1 MQFHHDSTLVMGDFG
16 YLAGRGALLVG
27 FLVVSVLKFDMAVV
41 VNNIRVTSGFGLQVM
56 LVESLGV

>member
-16 YLAGRGALLVG
+16 YLVGRGALIVG

>member
-1 MQFHHDSTLVMGDFG
+1 MGKFGCLV
-16 YLAGRGALLVG
+16 GRGALLVG

-41 VNNIRVTSGFGLQVM
+41 VNNIWVTSGFGLQVM

>member
-1 MQFHHDSTLVMGDFG
+1 MQFHHDSTLVMGKFVC
-16 YLAGRGALLVG
+16 LVGRGALLVG